1 MFGFVARRLLSALL
15 VIGLASFVVFAIFYL
30 GPTNPAQPIC
40 DQGGRSCTPERL
52 EAIEKRMGLDKP
64 VTSAYAE
71 FMKGV
76 AVGRDVDFGASVYE
90 CDAPCLGITY
100 NSKKQV
106 TEELKDRLVPTV
118 FIAIGG
124 SLTYLAI
131 GVVVGVLA
139 AARHGSTA
147 DRLLV
152 SSSLVISAIP
162 YYLVCLLAW
171 IFLTLETDFFP
182 ATGYFPVSEDPLK
195 TLGGLLLPCLVLGV
209 ALSPAYA
216 RFTRGQMV
224 ETLGED
230 YIRTATAKGLTRRT
244 VVFKHALRSA
254 IVPIVTIFGLDF
266 GALLA
271 GTIFTEQIFDIDG
284 IGRWGLDAVTAPQ
297 DLPVITATVMI
308 GAIFIVVSNLVVDL
322 TYGLLD
328 PRVRMG

>member
-1 MFGFVARRLLSALL
+1 
-15 VIGLASFVVFAIFYL
+15 ASFVVFAIFYL

-71 FMKGV
+71 VMKGV

-162 YYLVCLLAW
+162 YYLVCLLA
-171 IFLTLETDFFP
+171 
-182 ATGYFPVSEDPLK
+182 
-195 TLGGLLLPCLVLGV
+195 
-209 ALSPAYA
+209 
-216 RFTRGQMV
+216 
-224 ETLGED
+224 
-230 YIRTATAKGLTRRT
+230 
-244 VVFKHALRSA
+244 
-254 IVPIVTIFGLDF
+254 
-266 GALLA
+266 
-271 GTIFTEQIFDIDG
+271 
-284 IGRWGLDAVTAPQ
+284 
-297 DLPVITATVMI
+297 
-308 GAIFIVVSNLVVDL
+308 
-322 TYGLLD
+322 
-328 PRVRMG
+328 